1 MDLSILA
8 KTVKTEELRCNE
20 QSCAYVKKSLEHSCD
35 DSALLIIRDDYV
47 LIGVFDG
54 VSGEANAS
62 TASETALKTIANYIE
77 KFFTKKSTKELL
89 EEAISEANY
98 AIQAGG
104 TTASIALI
112 LKDGNYF
119 YANLGDSH
127 IYKISKQRV
136 VRLTK
141 DDRDASSFANYIKH
155 RMHVTQC
162 IGGLLSKID
171 AGKGKLESGDVLFAI
186 TDGVIDNLFIK
197 VEGGIVTDTS
207 GKQDLERI
215 LYEKKDI
222 KAIIE
227 ALTEEIKKRMQLKEE
242 VIDNGILVPKEDDAS
257 IVFFRY

>member
-1 MDLSILA
+1 MDISILA

-20 QSCAYVKKSLEHSCD
+20 RSCAYVKKSSEHSCD
-35 DSALLIIRDDYV
+35 DSALLIVKDDYA

-62 TASETALKTIANYIE
+62 TASETALKTIANYVE
-77 KFFTKKSTKELL
+77 KNFGHKNESELL
-89 EEAISEANY
+89 ENSISEANY
-98 AIQAGG
+98 AIKVGG

-112 LKDGNYF
+112 LKNGNYF
-119 YANLGDSH
+119 YANIGDSH
-127 IYKISKQRV
+127 IYKISNNKIN
-136 VRLTK
+136 RLTK
-141 DDRDASSFANYIKH
+141 DDRNTSSFANYIKH

-171 AGKGKLESGDVLFAI
+171 AGKGKLESGEVLFAI
-186 TDGVIDNLFIK
+186 TDGIIDNLFVR

-207 GKQDLERI
+207 GRQDLER
-215 LYEKKDI
+215 LFYGKKDI
-222 KAIIE
+222 KTIIE

-242 VIDNGILVPKEDDAS
+242 LIDNGILVPKEDDAS